1 MKEVTNSA
9 LAKKIRLSRTGFLLS
24 SSSSSSSLLFKDSVL
39 AAVLL
44 CETQPPLYKQGLDP
58 WELQTP
64 VREPVA
70 RGATSRKQG
79 KRSQS
84 LA

>member
-9 LAKKIRLSRTGFLLS
+9 LAKKIRLSRTGFLL